1 MRVVATVAELVAETV
16 VKEVKVAVTAGVAV
30 LMVMVEEVMEGAVK
44 VGALG
49 ELPAVVVV
57 LEV

>member
-1 MRVVATVAELVAETV
+1 MAELVAETV